1 MSAKEPSSHNPEQI
15 SQDTKASTGESQE
28 HQQIPALSPSG
39 TQTSQELSAPP
50 FSTDASLEQ
59 RAFKQEPS
67 VEDQDDIPSEQTEV
81 PTDDDMASSQQT
93 ESAEADTPETKT
105 PSIVVSSTS
114 HLLSREQQRLHL
126 PWRRGPSRPRSKK
139 WRVFQVSLVL
149 LLLISTI
156 TGIIVVPKLYRIY
169 AAVKSATNQTLPHVK
184 TTQQA
189 IPSPTSPPNDL
200 AGLDHLNLLLLG
212 SDTDSKFEGGRV
224 LTQTDIVVRIDLA
237 HHHVTMLSLP
247 RDLWVPSDE
256 GYCCNKLDEI
266 SLYETDGAK
275 TPLEAKL
282 HGFAHTVATIE
293 QDFHIPINAYAWVG
307 LDGFIKVIDTIGG
320 VDVDVLHPVVDDT
333 YPSDTTN
340 PSNPYD
346 YQSIYIPPGPQH
358 LDGKTALAYVR
369 SRHGDLL
376 EDVGRTARQQELL
389 LALKQKLDNPEIFT
403 HLDEIATD
411 LQGSVLTSLSIQ
423 QVLELANFARG
434 LSSQDFTQMVLGLPD
449 YGYGATIDTP
459 EGVIWVEEPLWG
471 AISQTI
477 QQVFPESTTSTP
489 MSLQSLSPTDHQT
502 IQKEGAHVLIE
513 NGSQDEAAGN
523 KLKTVLANDGFIVL
537 RVQQADHPY
546 LATQIENFNPQT
558 ANTSRI
564 LGQLFGV
571 LASTP
576 ATAPPQG
583 IDIILILGQDSAA
596 SVEATG

>member
-1 MSAKEPSSHNPEQI
+1 MNAKEPSRDNPGQI
-15 SQDTKASTGESQE
+15 PLNTKAATGESQE
-28 HQQIPALSPSG
+28 QSS
-39 TQTSQELSAPP
+39 PP

-67 VEDQDDIPSEQTEV
+67 VEDQEEILSEQTEV
-81 PTDDDMASSQQT
+81 PTNDDMTSSQQT
-93 ESAEADTPETKT
+93 ESASADTVETKT
-105 PSIVVSSTS
+105 PSTEISSQGRA
-114 HLLSREQQRLHL
+114 LSRGPQRLHL
-126 PWRRGPSRPRSKK
+126 PWRRGPSRPHSKK
-139 WRVFQVSLVL
+139 WRVFQVTLVL
-149 LLLISTI
+149 LLLISTV

-169 AAVKSATNQTLPHVK
+169 AAVKSATNQTLPHIK
-184 TTQQA
+184 TTRQA
-189 IPSPTSPPNDL
+189 IPSPTSLPNDL

-212 SDTDSKFEGGRV
+212 SDTDTKFEGGRM

-256 GYCCNKLDEI
+256 GYCCAKLDEI
-266 SLYETDGAK
+266 SLYETDNAT
-275 TPLEAKL
+275 TPLDAKL
-282 HGFAHTVATIE
+282 HGFAHTIATIE

-320 VDVDVLHPVVDDT
+320 VDIDVLHPVVDDT

-340 PSNPYD
+340 PNNPYS
-346 YQSIYIPPGPQH
+346 YERVYIPPGPQH

-389 LALKQKLDNPEIFT
+389 LALKKKLDNPDIIA

-449 YGYGATIDTP
+449 YGYGATIDSY

-477 QQVFPESTTSTP
+477 NQVFPESTTSKP
-489 MSLQSLSPTDHQT
+489 MSLESLTPTDYQT
-502 IQKEGAHVLIE
+502 VQKERAHVLIE

-523 KLKTVLANDGFIVL
+523 KLKTVLANDGFIVSQV
-537 RVQQADHPY
+537 RQADHPY
-546 LATQIENFNPQT
+546 LATQIEDFNPQM
-558 ANTSRI
+558 ANSSRI

-583 IDIILILGQDSAA
+583 VDIILILGQDSAA